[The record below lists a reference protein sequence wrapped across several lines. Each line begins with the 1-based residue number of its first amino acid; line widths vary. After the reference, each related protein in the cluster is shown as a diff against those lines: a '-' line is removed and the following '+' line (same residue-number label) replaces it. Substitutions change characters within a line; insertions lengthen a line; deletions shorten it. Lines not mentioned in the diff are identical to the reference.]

1 MQGVRSYI
9 VEYGGNFL
17 TFKHGLLHGFL
28 ASLCFAL
35 PILGYVTIFE
45 HKSAKYF
52 WVSQGYWTI
61 CMMLMA
67 AVICQWG
74 AVPV

>member
-52 WVSQGYWTI
+52 RVEQGYWTVCRMVMVAEI
-61 CMMLMA
+61 GQC
-67 AVICQWG
+67 G
-74 AVPV
+74 ALPV

>member
-9 VEYGGNFL
+9 VECGSNL
-17 TFKHGLLHGFL
+17 HTFKHGLFHGFL

-52 WVSQGYWTI
+52 WVNQGYWTVCRMVMVAEI
-61 CMMLMA
+61 GQC
-67 AVICQWG
+67 G
-74 AVPV
+74 ALPV